1 MSQDC
6 SKKENFS
13 EVLEIAS
20 MAGHIMLENGAEI
33 ARVEETM
40 ERISAHWG
48 VTSRNF
54 FVLSNGIF
62 TTGDQGSESGGKDHF
77 ANVEFIPIKG
87 TQMDKIVETN
97 RLSRDI
103 EAGCCDLATARVRLA
118 QIRAMKP
125 KPAWEQILG
134 SAVGSSAFCAIF
146 GGGFAECLACLLIGA
161 LLWMSVLWLTPGFS
175 KILGNIING
184 ALAAALCFL
193 CYLVFPQMSTGNMVV
208 GALIPLIP
216 GVAFTNGIRDIAN
229 EDYIAGVTR
238 LMDALMVF
246 FSIAMGA
253 CLVFVLYGRL
263 SGADVMLHGAF
274 TSPQTDS
281 LLIQFLA
288 GLAGTTAFAVL
299 FGTPRREY
307 LTSGLVGALGWGIYY
322 VLVKYARLSALES
335 TFLASVSI
343 AFMARN
349 AAKIRKCP
357 ITVFLICGLFPLI
370 PGGGIF
376 WTIYSLVSRQ
386 FPQALDY
393 GFVSLSAAVAIVLA
407 IVVVTG
413 LPKKLFKLR
422 RAS

>member
-1 MSQDC
+1 
-6 SKKENFS
+6 
-13 EVLEIAS
+13 
-20 MAGHIMLENGAEI
+20 
-33 ARVEETM
+33 
-40 ERISAHWG
+40 
-48 VTSRNF
+48 
-54 FVLSNGIF
+54 
-62 TTGDQGSESGGKDHF
+62 
-77 ANVEFIPIKG
+77 
-87 TQMDKIVETN
+87 
-97 RLSRDI
+97 
-103 EAGCCDLATARVRLA
+103 
-118 QIRAMKP
+118 
-125 KPAWEQILG
+125 
-134 SAVGSSAFCAIF
+134 
-146 GGGFAECLACLLIGA
+146 
-161 LLWMSVLWLTPGFS
+161 
-175 KILGNIING
+175 
-184 ALAAALCFL
+184 
-193 CYLVFPQMSTGNMVV
+193 
-208 GALIPLIP
+208 
-216 GVAFTNGIRDIAN
+216 
-229 EDYIAGVTR
+229 
-238 LMDALMVF
+238 
-246 FSIAMGA
+246 
-253 CLVFVLYGRL
+253 
-263 SGADVMLHGAF
+263 MLHGAF

-349 AAKIRKCP
+349 AAKLRKCP

>member
-103 EAGCCDLATARVRLA
+103 EAGRCDIATARVRLA

-161 LLWMSVLWLTPGFS
+161 LLWMSVLWLTPGFTRQHHQR
-175 KILGNIING
+175 GAGRG
-184 ALAAALCFL
+184 ALLSL
-193 CYLVFPQMSTGNMVV
+193 LSGFPADEHGQ
-208 GALIPLIP
+208 
-216 GVAFTNGIRDIAN
+216 
-229 EDYIAGVTR
+229 
-238 LMDALMVF
+238 
-246 FSIAMGA
+246 
-253 CLVFVLYGRL
+253 YGRGRAYSPD
-263 SGADVMLHGAF
+263 SG
-274 TSPQTDS
+274 S
-281 LLIQFLA
+281 
-288 GLAGTTAFAVL
+288 
-299 FGTPRREY
+299 
-307 LTSGLVGALGWGIYY
+307 
-322 VLVKYARLSALES
+322 RLYQRH
-335 TFLASVSI
+335 T
-343 AFMARN
+343 RH
-349 AAKIRKCP
+349 RK
-357 ITVFLICGLFPLI
+357 
-370 PGGGIF
+370 
-376 WTIYSLVSRQ
+376 
-386 FPQALDY
+386 
-393 GFVSLSAAVAIVLA
+393 
-407 IVVVTG
+407 
-413 LPKKLFKLR
+413 
-422 RAS
+422 